1 MSKEKKEE
9 VAAKILELLGDL
21 GCKESQQFLGNIL
34 DLVADEV
41 SARQAEQVA
50 HCFEALHIS

>member
-50 HCFEALHIS
+50 H